1 MIQPVRR
8 RAALSAALAEHAPRE
23 TELSPVAAARM
34 DGYVA
39 LFNAAE
45 SYGVDTPSL
54 AVAAAEGDD
63 ATSTIARVFL
73 TARAW
78 LGDASPDKLCDVA
91 PDDSV
96 LALARLIEA
105 AITTDDEVVARFLAS
120 ANIGLDI
127 AHVRAAHRMRRGEPL
142 QTALG
147 QALDAFPG
155 VLQRETAA
163 HAATALRAIASA
175 AADETATLASLLRSG
190 IRASTAA
197 LIAGPFAEDIEHALC
212 VAADRADAIWRCA
225 ARQVSLRARAQDFL
239 DALLRPCAAQV
250 PWPIAAPSFMNAGD
264 VATAAR
270 PDGERKAA
278 SLESASPWVWPV
290 QEVDRAVVAPP
301 MVFSASRLNAFVK
314 CGRRW
319 FFEYLCD
326 AVEDEGSIQ
335 ATYGRVLHE
344 ALEALHHHESE
355 FSEELAPATL
365 AVLLYEIDAAFSK
378 SRRAFATPWEHAVSR
393 LQARRIAPHYVDWL
407 VQQSKSSP
415 ATIVALEA
423 VHRMRAGG
431 HDFVGYID
439 RIDQPIGGGPVT
451 IYDYKT
457 GRIASD
463 PAKYLAD
470 VRSGDESQLP
480 LYYFMCRAAGSE
492 VGRVA
497 LVSVRDPEA
506 GVRLLALDIV
516 DDQALSAAPTA
527 GAAVC
532 STADLDAALAAILK
546 RCDLLTQTGLEHFV
560 PGEDPPCGY
569 CAYAAACRERP
580 LPKER
585 IFAR

>member
-1 MIQPVRR
+1 VIQTARR
-8 RAALSAALAEHAPRE
+8 RAALCAALAELAPSANE
-23 TELSPVAAARM
+23 PVLVDPSRL

-39 LFNAAE
+39 LFDAAQACA
-45 SYGVDTPSL
+45 VDTPSL
-54 AVAAAEGDD
+54 ALAAAEGDD
-63 ATSTIARVFL
+63 ATSMIARVFL

-78 LGDASPDKLCDVA
+78 LGDGPNGEPGDVA
-91 PDDSV
+91 QDESV
-96 LALARLIEA
+96 AALARLIEA
-105 AITTDDEVVARFLAS
+105 AIVTDDEVVIRFLAS
-120 ANIGLDI
+120 ADVGLDI
-127 AHVRAAHRMRRGEPL
+127 AHVRAARRMRSSEPM
-142 QTALG
+142 QAALG

-155 VLQRETAA
+155 VSQREIAA
-163 HAATALRAIASA
+163 HASTGLRAIAGAAAEESATLESLLRAGMRAATSTHIAAPLSDDVARSLCA
-175 AADETATLASLLRSG
+175 AADG
-190 IRASTAA
+190 
-197 LIAGPFAEDIEHALC
+197 
-212 VAADRADAIWRCA
+212 ADAVWRGA
-225 ARQVSLRARAQDFL
+225 TQRLSLRYRARHFL
-239 DALLRPCAAQV
+239 DALLRPAATSAS
-250 PWPIAAPSFMNAGD
+250 WPIASPSFMSAGASVQAVQPDRDRNA
-264 VATAAR
+264 
-270 PDGERKAA
+270 E

-290 QEVDRAVVAPP
+290 PEVDRPVVAPP
-301 MVFSASRLNAFVK
+301 MTFSASRLNAYVK

-326 AVEDEGSIQ
+326 AVADEGSIQ

-344 ALEALHHHESE
+344 ALEALHQRESV

-365 AVLLYEIDAAFSK
+365 AALLYEIDTAFSK

-393 LQARRIAPHYVDWL
+393 LQARRIAPHYVAWL
-407 VQQSKSSP
+407 VEQAKSSP

-423 VHRMRAGG
+423 VHRLRAGG

-439 RIDQPIGGGPVT
+439 RIDQPVGGGPVT

-457 GRIASD
+457 GRIAAN

-506 GVRLLALDIV
+506 GVRVLALDIV
-516 DDQALSAAPTA
+516 DDQAIASAPAA

-546 RCDLLTQTGLEHFV
+546 RCDLLTQTGLKHFV

-580 LPKER
+580 LPKES